1 MAHSLCTSTATDS
14 RPRSVP
20 VALTLLVAAVALAP
34 WREAHAY
41 IDPNSAGPLYQFLFP
56 FLIAAASALAAAR
69 RYIARLWSRLV
80 HAVVT
85 AMRGERSPPETPRD
99 R

>member
-1 MAHSLCTSTATDS
+1 MVTA
-14 RPRSVP
+14 
-20 VALTLLVAAVALAP
+20 LALAP

-56 FLIAAASALAAAR
+56 FLIAAVSALAALR

-80 HAVVT
+80 QAVVT
-85 AMRGERSPPETPRD
+85 AVRGERPPSGTRRD
-99 R
+99 S

>member
-1 MAHSLCTSTATDS
+1 MLAATA
-14 RPRSVP
+14 
-20 VALTLLVAAVALAP
+20 LALAP

-69 RYIARLWSRLV
+69 RYIARLWTRLV
-80 HAVVT
+80 QAVVT
-85 AMRGERSPPETPRD
+85 AVRGERTPPGTRRD
-99 R
+99 S

>member
-1 MAHSLCTSTATDS
+1 MRH
-14 RPRSVP
+14 PVSV
-20 VALTLLVAAVALAP
+20 AGILLVAALALAP

-56 FLIAAASALAAAR
+56 FLIAAASALAALR
-69 RYIARLWSRLV
+69 RYIARLFSRLV

-85 AMRGERSPPETPRD
+85 AVRGERPPTQTRRD
-99 R
+99 S

>member
-1 MAHSLCTSTATDS
+1 VAHSLRTSTATDS

-20 VALTLLVAAVALAP
+20 VALTLLVTALALGP

>member
-1 MAHSLCTSTATDS
+1 M
-14 RPRSVP
+14 RPP
-20 VALTLLVAAVALAP
+20 VGIAALLLVTALALAP

-56 FLIAAASALAAAR
+56 FLIAAASALAALR

-80 HAVVT
+80 QAVVT
-85 AMRGERSPPETPRD
+85 AVRGERTPPETRRD
-99 R
+99 S